1 MQALLKLPLGI
12 LLLVARA
19 NAQFQFFEQM
29 FQGQQQQQQQAPQNV
44 PSDSSWYQ
52 QNYDNGIITFIPSQ
66 LTIAKILGQHTARTI
81 CALEL

>member
-1 MQALLKLPLGI
+1 MKLPLGV
-12 LLLVARA
+12 LLLVVGA

-52 QNYDNGIITFIPSQ
+52 QNYEKG
-66 LTIAKILGQHTARTI
+66 TI
-81 CALEL
+81 CYPSSPYLSAADTME